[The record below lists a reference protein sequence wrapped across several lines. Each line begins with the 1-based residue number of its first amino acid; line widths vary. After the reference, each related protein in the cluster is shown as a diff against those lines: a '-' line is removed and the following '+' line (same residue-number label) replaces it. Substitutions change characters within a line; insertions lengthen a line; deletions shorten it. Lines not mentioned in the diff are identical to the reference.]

1 MPETTSSYP
10 IIRTK
15 LFRPT
20 EVSGFISCAPSL
32 FFVLIINLLLSA
44 SLPAWAETTPLHPP
58 KHGEDVSDGADR
70 VTNRPYV
77 FLGNDNLPPMTYMQ
91 DGKLI
96 GIIVDIGDA
105 LKKQMNHSVRLDY
118 MVWAE
123 AQKLVLE
130 GKADAL
136 LHINTSEERKKWFEF
151 SDPLLESDFSIYI
164 NHTSTDIYRPDGLKG
179 LKVGVQNKGFV
190 YNLIKKEPLI
200 NLVAYP
206 DILIGFRALKKGKI
220 DAVVMDR
227 HVGSFLL
234 ADHHISGI
242 RITGEPFKRSAS
254 RIAVRKGDT
263 ALLAEI
269 NSALAAIKKN
279 GTLAKIM
286 TKWEPKEVVFQ
297 TKEESQRQKII
308 LFVIC
313 AIAGIAIVVIFLFLA
328 WNKTLKHVVNKR
340 TSELWSINESLE
352 AEIVERK
359 IFEDALRE
367 SRDYLKSLTDS
378 MGDAVLS
385 IKMPERKIEWINDSF
400 KIFGYEPKE
409 CLGKGTEFFYQDKNE
424 YLAIGEKL
432 AKAIAESKD
441 IITTEANLRR
451 KNGETFPAEA
461 TLTLVRENHEVVNM
475 IAILRDVS
483 ARKEAEEKLLA
494 YQKRLKA
501 LASQLTIAEEKER
514 KRIAADLHDYVGQT
528 LALINIQIASV
539 RKKVLEPALV
549 AKLDDISGTLQQTLQ
564 DTRHLM
570 ADLSSPAMNEIGLA
584 AAISELLEELVEKR
598 HNLKTEF
605 IGDIDDLQSNLLKD
619 NVRAILFRNVR
630 ELFTN
635 VIKHAK
641 ANKVSVHIQEEDN
654 QVKITLKDDGIGFD
668 PDTVTLKDEQDGGFG
683 LFSIKERMFDMNG
696 TFQIVSEPGKGCE
709 AILMV
714 PVRTPHLES
723 STLNS

>member
-1 MPETTSSYP
+1 MPETTSIYP

-20 EVSGFISCAPSL
+20 DVLGFISCAPL
-32 FFVLIINLLLSA
+32 HLFVLIMILLLGTPLS
-44 SLPAWAETTPLHPP
+44 AWAEETPLQPP
-58 KHGEDVSDGADR
+58 THVEDVSDGADR

-77 FLGNDNLPPMTYMQ
+77 FLANDNLPPMTYMQ

-96 GIIVDIGDA
+96 GILVD
-105 LKKQMNHSVRLDY
+105 L
-118 MVWAE
+118 AE
-123 AQKLVLE
+123 AIKKHINRPVHLQYMEWSQAQQYVLD
-130 GKADAL
+130 GKADAV
-136 LHINTSEERKKWFEF
+136 LHINSSEERKKQFDFSDDLLDSEF
-151 SDPLLESDFSIYI
+151 SIFIK
-164 NHTSTDIYRPDGLKG
+164 HTRKDVYGVNSLRGLQ
-179 LKVGVQNKGFV
+179 VGVLNRSLSFILLNQD
-190 YNLIKKEPLI
+190 PLI
-200 NLVAYP
+200 NLVTYP
-206 DILIGFRALKKGKI
+206 DILVGFHALGKGEL
-220 DAVVMDR
+220 DAVVIDR
-227 HVGSFLL
+227 HVGMFLL
-234 ADHHISGI
+234 AENNIRGI
-242 RITGEPFKRSAS
+242 RITGEPIEKSTAA
-254 RIAVRKGDT
+254 IAVKKGNT
-263 ALLAEI
+263 FVLAEI
-269 NSALAAIKKN
+269 NKALAEIKKN
-279 GTLAKIM
+279 GTYSEILA
-286 TKWEPKEVVFQ
+286 KWEPKEVVFQ

-340 TSELWSINESLE
+340 TSELGSINESLE

-400 KIFGYEPKE
+400 KVFGYEPKE
-409 CLGKGTEFFYQDKNE
+409 CLGKGTEFFYPDKNE
-424 YLAIGEKL
+424 YWAIGEKL
-432 AKAIAESKD
+432 AKAIAEGKD
-441 IITTEANLRR
+441 IVTTEANLRR

-501 LASQLTIAEEKER
+501 LASQLTIAEEMER

-564 DTRHLM
+564 DTRYLM
-570 ADLSSPAMNEIGLA
+570 TDLSSSAMNEIGLA
-584 AAISELLEELVEKR
+584 AAISELLEDLVEKR

-605 IGDIDDLQSNLLKD
+605 IDDIDDHQLNMQKD

-635 VIKHAK
+635 VVKHAR
-641 ANKVSVHIQEEDN
+641 AHEVSVRIQEEDN
-654 QVKITLKDDGIGFD
+654 QVKIIVKDDGIGFD
-668 PDTVTLKDEQDGGFG
+668 ADAITPKNGQDGGFG

-696 TFQIVSEPGKGCE
+696 TFEIVSEPGKGCK

-714 PVRTPHLES
+714 PVRIPHLES
-723 STLNS
+723 